1 MPGGGLL
8 EPLRSRDFRR
18 LWLGQL
24 VSVVGDK
31 VDQIALGILV
41 YQKTGSGLQM
51 GITLAISMLPAAVFG
66 MVAGTFVDRLDKRR
80 TMLVADALRAALVL
94 SVPFVAER
102 FDSILPVYIV
112 ALILA
117 TVGLFFEPAKLSLIP
132 KLVRRDELMAAN
144 SLDNATVSA
153 AELTGLAFAAGIVAS
168 MGVRLAFFFD
178 AATFVVSAIFVLAIG
193 HREVLEPATGGVL
206 TGVGADLVEGLR
218 SVWRHPVLRDLLAVY
233 AVAMSAVAASVTF
246 VYVLALETFRG
257 GAPGLALMDGSI
269 TVGLLLG
276 SVAVGRGSATGA
288 TRKLLAGLSA
298 FAALHF
304 LLAVTPTI
312 AWSVPVLLA
321 MGVANMYF
329 YVPMSTVLQTVV
341 MPSMRGRAFA
351 AKQTLSRA
359 FSVAGFITAG
369 ACAEQLGVRQSI
381 IIVSTFLVLVAA
393 VGWSRPAL
401 RADLSADVAEVVE

>member
-1 MPGGGLL
+1 MSGGGLL
-8 EPLRSRDFRR
+8 EPLRSKDFRR

-51 GITLAISMLPAAVFG
+51 GITLAISMLPAALFG
-66 MVAGTFVDRLDKRR
+66 MVAGTFVDRFDKRL
-80 TMLVADALRAALVL
+80 TMLAADAVRAALVL
-94 SVPFVAER
+94 SVPVVAER
-102 FDSILPVYIV
+102 FDGIFPVYVI
-112 ALILA
+112 AFILA

-132 KLVRRDELMAAN
+132 KLVSRDGLMAAN

-153 AELTGLAFAAGIVAS
+153 AELAGLAFAAGVVAS

-178 AATFVVSAIFVLAIG
+178 AATFVVSAIFILAIG
-193 HREVLEPATGGVL
+193 YREVVEPQTGGMF

-218 SVWRHPVLRDLLAVY
+218 FVWRHAVLRDLLGVY
-233 AVAMSAVAASVTF
+233 SVATSAVAASVTF

-276 SVAVGRGSATGA
+276 SVAVGRGSATDA
-288 TRKLLAGLSA
+288 TRKLLGGLTA
-298 FAALHF
+298 FAVLHF
-304 LLAVTPTI
+304 VLAVTPTV

-329 YVPMSTVLQTVV
+329 YVPMSTVLQTVTT
-341 MPSMRGRAFA
+341 PSMRGRAFA
-351 AKQTLSRA
+351 AKQTMSRA
-359 FSVAGFITAG
+359 FSVAGFIAAG
-369 ACAEQLGVRQSI
+369 AVAEQLGVRQSI
-381 IIVSTFLVLVAA
+381 VIVSLLLVLVAA

>member
-1 MPGGGLL
+1 MPGGALL
-8 EPLRSRDFRR
+8 EPLRSKDFRC

-31 VDQIALGILV
+31 VDQIALGLLV
-41 YQKTGSGLQM
+41 FQKTGSSLQM

-66 MVAGTFVDRLDKRR
+66 MVAGTYVDRLDKRR
-80 TMLVADALRAALVL
+80 TMLAADLVRAALVL

-102 FDSILPVYIV
+102 FSSIVPVYVV

-132 KLVRRDELMAAN
+132 RLVSRDQLMAAN

-153 AELTGLAFAAGIVAS
+153 AELAGLAFAAGLVAS

-178 AATFVVSAIFVLAIG
+178 AATFLVSALFIAAIR
-193 HREVLEPATGGVL
+193 HREVVEGGAGGVFA
-206 TGVGADLVEGLR
+206 GVRADLDDGLR
-218 SVWRHPVLRDLLAVY
+218 YIWRHAVLRDLLSVY
-233 AVAMSAVAASVTF
+233 AVAMFAVAASVTF
-246 VYVLALETFRG
+246 VYVLALETFQG
-257 GAPGLALMDGSI
+257 GAPGLAIMDGAI

-276 SVAVGRGSATGA
+276 SIAIGSSDAAGA
-288 TRKLLAGLSA
+288 TRKLLWGLTA

-304 LLAVTPTI
+304 LLALTPSI
-312 AWSVPVLLA
+312 AWAVPVLLA
-321 MGVANMYF
+321 LGIANMFF
-329 YVPMSTVLQTVV
+329 YVPMSTVLQTAS

-359 FSVAGFITAG
+359 FSVAGFVSAG
-369 ACAEQLGVRQSI
+369 AIAEHLGVRQSI
-381 IIVSTFLVLVAA
+381 VLVSALMAAVVA
-393 VGWSRPAL
+393 VGWSRSAL
-401 RADLSADVAEVVE
+401 RADLPADVAEAVE